1 MASKKITIENPVSE
15 GVGQPILTNL
25 QQDWGGV
32 NNTNA
37 PVTPYSELGCDDIV
51 PAGKEWGINR
61 GEVERFLKS
70 QFAAL
75 GTLKIG
81 SACWSPT
88 PNSANHYELWGFKD
102 AATQSTYLTEY
113 NSLEPDEEL
122 PPSIEALR
130 LFTAEL
136 PIVVHALS
144 VDEPEYL
151 QAYCLRIVF
160 LVVQFEVRHFLG

>member
-15 GVGQPILTNL
+15 GVAQPILTNL

-37 PVTPYSELGCDDIV
+37 PVTPYSELGCDDVV

-75 GTLKIG
+75 GTLKVG
-81 SACWSPT
+81 STCWSPT

-113 NSLEPDEEL
+113 IQTAMSSAIRV
-122 PPSIEALR
+122 PPM
-130 LFTAEL
+130 
-136 PIVVHALS
+136 
-144 VDEPEYL
+144 YG
-151 QAYCLRIVF
+151 
-160 LVVQFEVRHFLG
+160 LVRNARRYGRASER